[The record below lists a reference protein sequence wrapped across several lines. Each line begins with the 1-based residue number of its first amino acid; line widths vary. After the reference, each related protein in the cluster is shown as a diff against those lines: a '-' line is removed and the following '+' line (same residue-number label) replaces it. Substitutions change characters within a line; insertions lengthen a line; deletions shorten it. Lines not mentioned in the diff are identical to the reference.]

1 MRMKYFRSIC
11 LLFFLFGSLHSSGQN
26 RWLFYTSVEE
36 SFVIGDRNASF
47 NPFVISNAVNNSGIR
62 LGAILEINDKLCF
75 ESSLGVIGSA
85 KLNAFTTKL
94 VPVEVLGHYE
104 ITTFGEIDYLP
115 LQLNGNIGFGVAL
128 ARAQSNSFNTAG
140 TSGLAE
146 NFTLGASLDI
156 IEIDNHLL
164 GIGYRHTIF
173 TDDYLD
179 ASVSEGGRDQLSRF
193 FAYAKIDLK
202 AKSDK
207 LEAQIAEKN
216 YEINQLKS
224 QLIKQTKSDLV
235 DEKPE
240 EKTGLNI
247 ESKNEDG
254 NELTESSN
262 TEDNKIISEPVNDY
276 SEQTEVGSVIS
287 TVSIHPELS
296 DLNPSRFEPSI
307 ITDNEEQ
314 PVASEDNTQSLKEN
328 TILSPPQITKDDE
341 EGVENKYLDNT
352 EFTKPFTGRRKKSD
366 NVTRKYA
373 IVVGTFD
380 NLEEAEK
387 YIRKVPG
394 GKAFTTEVGPLGK
407 FRVIYGL
414 YPSVNEEVLYRL
426 EELRFYGFKPWITKI

>member
-1 MRMKYFRSIC
+1 MKYSRSIC
-11 LLFFLFGSLHSSGQN
+11 FLIFLFGSFQSSGQN
-26 RWLFYTSVEE
+26 NWLFYTSVEE
-36 SFVIGDRNASF
+36 SFVIGDQNASF

-75 ESSLGVIGSA
+75 ESTLGVIGSA
-85 KLNAFTTKL
+85 RLNAFTTKL

-104 ITTFGEIDYLP
+104 ITTFGEIDNLP

-128 ARAQSNSFNTAG
+128 ARAQSDNFNTAG

-156 IEIDNHLL
+156 MEIDNHLL

-179 ASVSEGGRDQLSRF
+179 ASVIEGGRDQLSRF
-193 FAYAKIDLK
+193 FAYAKLDF
-202 AKSDK
+202 KSKSAK

-224 QLIKQTKSDLV
+224 QLVKQTKSDV
-235 DEKPE
+235 GEENSE
-240 EKTGLNI
+240 EKAELNVASKTEEGNGLP
-247 ESKNEDG
+247 
-254 NELTESSN
+254 ESSN
-262 TEDNKIISEPVNDY
+262 TEDNKIISEPVNAR
-276 SEQTEVGSVIS
+276 SEQNEIDPDS
-287 TVSIHPELS
+287 TMINYPELS
-296 DLNPSRFEPSI
+296 DLNPSRFEATDI
-307 ITDNEEQ
+307 IDNAEQ
-314 PVASEDNTQSLKEN
+314 PDATKNNAQNSEEN
-328 TILSPPQITKDDE
+328 SIMSSPRVTEEEE
-341 EGVENKYLDNT
+341 EGVENKYLDKT
-352 EFTKPFTGRRKKSD
+352 EFTKPFSARRKKSD
-366 NVTRKYA
+366 NITRKYA

-380 NLEEAEK
+380 NIEDAEK
-387 YIRKVPG
+387 YIKKVPG

-426 EELRFYGFKPWITKI
+426 EELRFYGFKPWVTKI

>member
-1 MRMKYFRSIC
+1 MKYSRSIC
-11 LLFFLFGSLHSSGQN
+11 FLIFLFGSFQSSGQN
-26 RWLFYTSVEE
+26 NWLFYTSVEE
-36 SFVIGDRNASF
+36 SFVIGDQNASF

-75 ESSLGVIGSA
+75 ESTLGVIGSA
-85 KLNAFTTKL
+85 RLNAFTTKL

-104 ITTFGEIDYLP
+104 ITTFGEIDNLP

-128 ARAQSNSFNTAG
+128 ARAQSDNFNTAG

-179 ASVSEGGRDQLSRF
+179 ASVIEGGRDQLSRF
-193 FAYAKIDLK
+193 FAYAKLDF
-202 AKSDK
+202 KSKSAK

-224 QLIKQTKSDLV
+224 QLVKQTKSDV
-235 DEKPE
+235 GEENSE
-240 EKTGLNI
+240 EKAELNVASKTEEGNGLP
-247 ESKNEDG
+247 
-254 NELTESSN
+254 ESSN
-262 TEDNKIISEPVNDY
+262 TEDNKIISEPVNAR
-276 SEQTEVGSVIS
+276 SEQNEIDPVS
-287 TVSIHPELS
+287 TMIIHPELS
-296 DLNPSRFEPSI
+296 DLNPSRFEATDI
-307 ITDNEEQ
+307 IDNAEQ
-314 PVASEDNTQSLKEN
+314 PDATKNNARNSEEN
-328 TILSPPQITKDDE
+328 SIMSSPRVTEEEE
-341 EGVENKYLDNT
+341 EGVENKYLDKT
-352 EFTKPFTGRRKKSD
+352 EFTKPFSARRKKSD

-380 NLEEAEK
+380 NIEEAEK
-387 YIRKVPG
+387 YIKKVPG

-426 EELRFYGFKPWITKI
+426 EELRFYGFKPWVTKI

>member
-1 MRMKYFRSIC
+1 MKYSRSIC
-11 LLFFLFGSLHSSGQN
+11 FLIFLFGSFQSSGQN
-26 RWLFYTSVEE
+26 NWLFYTSVEE
-36 SFVIGDRNASF
+36 SFVIGDQNASF

-75 ESSLGVIGSA
+75 ESTLGVIGSA
-85 KLNAFTTKL
+85 RLNAFTTKL

-104 ITTFGEIDYLP
+104 ITTFGEIDNLP

-128 ARAQSNSFNTAG
+128 ARAQSDNFNTAG

-179 ASVSEGGRDQLSRF
+179 ASVIEGGRDQLSRF
-193 FAYAKIDLK
+193 FAYAKLDF
-202 AKSDK
+202 KSKSAK

-224 QLIKQTKSDLV
+224 QLVKQTKSDV
-235 DEKPE
+235 GEENSE
-240 EKTGLNI
+240 EKAELNVASKTEEGNGLP
-247 ESKNEDG
+247 
-254 NELTESSN
+254 ESSN
-262 TEDNKIISEPVNDY
+262 TEDNKIISEPVNAR
-276 SEQTEVGSVIS
+276 SEQNEIDPES
-287 TVSIHPELS
+287 TMINYPELS
-296 DLNPSRFEPSI
+296 DLNPSRFEATDIIDNAKQPDATKNNAQNSEENSI
-307 ITDNEEQ
+307 MSSPRVTEE
-314 PVASEDNTQSLKEN
+314 E
-328 TILSPPQITKDDE
+328 E
-341 EGVENKYLDNT
+341 EGVENKYLDKT
-352 EFTKPFTGRRKKSD
+352 DFTKPFSARRKKSD

-380 NLEEAEK
+380 NIEDAEK
-387 YIRKVPG
+387 YIKKVPG

-426 EELRFYGFKPWITKI
+426 EELRFYGFKPWVTKI

>member
-1 MRMKYFRSIC
+1 MKYSRSIC
-11 LLFFLFGSLHSSGQN
+11 FLIFLFGSFQSSGQN
-26 RWLFYTSVEE
+26 NWLLYTSVEE
-36 SFVIGDRNASF
+36 SFVIGDQNASF

-75 ESSLGVIGSA
+75 ESTLGVIGSA
-85 KLNAFTTKL
+85 RLNAFTTKL

-104 ITTFGEIDYLP
+104 ITTFGEIDNLP

-128 ARAQSNSFNTAG
+128 ARAQSDNFNTAG

-179 ASVSEGGRDQLSRF
+179 ASVIEGGRDQLSRF
-193 FAYAKIDLK
+193 FAYAKLDF
-202 AKSDK
+202 KSKSAK

-224 QLIKQTKSDLV
+224 QLVKQTKSDV
-235 DEKPE
+235 GEENSE
-240 EKTGLNI
+240 EKAELNVVSKTEGGNGLP
-247 ESKNEDG
+247 
-254 NELTESSN
+254 ESSN
-262 TEDNKIISEPVNDY
+262 TEDNKIISEPVNAR
-276 SEQTEVGSVIS
+276 SEQNEIDPES
-287 TVSIHPELS
+287 TMINYPELS
-296 DLNPSRFEPSI
+296 DLNPSRFEATDIIDNAKQPDATKNNAQNSEENSI
-307 ITDNEEQ
+307 MSSPRVTEE
-314 PVASEDNTQSLKEN
+314 E
-328 TILSPPQITKDDE
+328 E
-341 EGVENKYLDNT
+341 EGVENKYLDKT
-352 EFTKPFTGRRKKSD
+352 DFTKPFSARRKKSD

-380 NLEEAEK
+380 NIEDAEK
-387 YIRKVPG
+387 YIKKVPG

-426 EELRFYGFKPWITKI
+426 EELRFYGFKPWVTKI

>member
-1 MRMKYFRSIC
+1 MKYFRSIC
-11 LLFFLFGSLHSSGQN
+11 FLFFLFGSYQSSGQN
-26 RWLFYTSVEE
+26 NWLFYTSVEE
-36 SFVIGDRNASF
+36 SFVIGDQNASF

-75 ESSLGVIGSA
+75 ESTLGVIGSA
-85 KLNAFTTKL
+85 KLNGFTTKL

-104 ITTFGEIDYLP
+104 ITTFGEIDNLP

-128 ARAQSNSFNTAG
+128 ARAQSDNFNTAG

-179 ASVSEGGRDQLSRF
+179 ASIIEGGRDQLSRF
-193 FAYAKIDLK
+193 FAYAKIDFK
-202 AKSDK
+202 SKSDK
-207 LEAQIAEKN
+207 LKAQIAEKN

-224 QLIKQTKSDLV
+224 QLIKQIKSGV
-235 DEKPE
+235 GEEISE
-240 EKTGLNI
+240 EKADLNVASKTKEGNGLL
-247 ESKNEDG
+247 ESFNV
-254 NELTESSN
+254 
-262 TEDNKIISEPVNDY
+262 EDNKIISESVNAR
-276 SEQTEVGSVIS
+276 SEQNEIESVSPMI
-287 TVSIHPELS
+287 IHPELS
-296 DLNPSRFEPSI
+296 DLNPSRFDATD
-307 ITDNEEQ
+307 ITDNEKQ
-314 PVASEDNTQSLKEN
+314 SGATKNNAQNSEEHSIMSAPSVTEEE
-328 TILSPPQITKDDE
+328 E
-341 EGVENKYLDNT
+341 EGLQNKYLDNT
-352 EFTKPFTGRRKKSD
+352 EFTKPFSARRQKPD
-366 NVTRKYA
+366 NITRKYA

-380 NLEEAEK
+380 NIEEAEK
-387 YIRKVPG
+387 YIKKVPG

-426 EELRFYGFKPWITKI
+426 EELRFYGFKPWVTKI

>member
-1 MRMKYFRSIC
+1 MKDFRSIC
-11 LLFFLFGSLHSSGQN
+11 FLIFLLSSCNSFGQN
-26 RWLFYTSVEE
+26 KWLFYTSVEE
-36 SFVIGDRNASF
+36 SFVIGDQNATF

-104 ITTFGEIDYLP
+104 ITTFGEIENLP

-128 ARAQSNSFNTAG
+128 ARAQSNSFNPSG

-202 AKSDK
+202 AKRDK

-216 YEINQLKS
+216 YEINQLKG
-224 QLIKQTKSDLV
+224 QLVKQTKSDLGE
-235 DEKPE
+235 EKPE
-240 EKTGLNI
+240 EIAGLNI
-247 ESKNEDG
+247 ESKTEDG

-262 TEDNKIISEPVNDY
+262 TEDNKIISKPVNDL
-276 SEQTEVGSVIS
+276 SKQTKVGSVTS
-287 TVSIHPELS
+287 TVSTHPELS
-296 DLNPSRFEPSI
+296 DLNPSRFETTDI
-307 ITDNEEQ
+307 IDNEKQ
-314 PVASEDNTQSLKEN
+314 PYAIEDIAQSTDEN
-328 TILSPPQITKDDE
+328 TILSSPPTTE
-341 EGVENKYLDNT
+341 EKKEVVEVKYLDNAD
-352 EFTKPFTGRRKKSD
+352 FTKPFSGTRKKSD

-387 YIRKVPG
+387 YIKKVPG
-394 GKAFTTEVGPLGK
+394 GNAFTTEVGPLGK

-414 YPSVNEEVLYRL
+414 FPSVNEEVLYRL

>member
-1 MRMKYFRSIC
+1 MKYSRSIC
-11 LLFFLFGSLHSSGQN
+11 FLIFLFGSFQSSGQN
-26 RWLFYTSVEE
+26 NWLFYTSVEE
-36 SFVIGDRNASF
+36 SFVIGDQNASF

-75 ESSLGVIGSA
+75 ESTLGVIGSA
-85 KLNAFTTKL
+85 RLNAFTTKL

-104 ITTFGEIDYLP
+104 ITTFGEIDNLP

-128 ARAQSNSFNTAG
+128 ARAQSDNFNTAG

-156 IEIDNHLL
+156 MEIDNHLL

-179 ASVSEGGRDQLSRF
+179 ASVIEGGRDQLSRF
-193 FAYAKIDLK
+193 FAYAKLDF
-202 AKSDK
+202 KSKSAK

-224 QLIKQTKSDLV
+224 QLVKQTKSDV
-235 DEKPE
+235 GEENSE
-240 EKTGLNI
+240 EKAELNVVSKTEGGNGLP
-247 ESKNEDG
+247 
-254 NELTESSN
+254 ESSN
-262 TEDNKIISEPVNDY
+262 TEDNKIISEPVNAR
-276 SEQTEVGSVIS
+276 SEQNEIDPDS
-287 TVSIHPELS
+287 TMINYPELS
-296 DLNPSRFEPSI
+296 DLNPSRFEATDI
-307 ITDNEEQ
+307 IDNAEQ
-314 PVASEDNTQSLKEN
+314 PDATKNNAQNSEEN
-328 TILSPPQITKDDE
+328 SIMSSPRVTEEEE
-341 EGVENKYLDNT
+341 EGVENKYLDKT
-352 EFTKPFTGRRKKSD
+352 DFTKPFSARRKKSD
-366 NVTRKYA
+366 NITRKYA

-380 NLEEAEK
+380 NIEDAEK
-387 YIRKVPG
+387 YIKKVPG

-426 EELRFYGFKPWITKI
+426 EELRFYGFKPWVTKI

>member
-1 MRMKYFRSIC
+1 MKYSRSIC
-11 LLFFLFGSLHSSGQN
+11 FLIFLFGSFQSSGQN
-26 RWLFYTSVEE
+26 NWLFYTSVEE
-36 SFVIGDRNASF
+36 SFVIGDQNASF

-75 ESSLGVIGSA
+75 ESTLGVIGSA
-85 KLNAFTTKL
+85 RLNAFTTKL

-104 ITTFGEIDYLP
+104 ITTFGEIDNLP

-128 ARAQSNSFNTAG
+128 ARAQSDNFNTAG

-179 ASVSEGGRDQLSRF
+179 ASVIEGGRDQLSRF
-193 FAYAKIDLK
+193 FAYAKLDF
-202 AKSDK
+202 KSKSAK

-224 QLIKQTKSDLV
+224 QLVKQTKSDV
-235 DEKPE
+235 GEENSE
-240 EKTGLNI
+240 EKAELNVVSKTEGGNGLP
-247 ESKNEDG
+247 
-254 NELTESSN
+254 ESSN
-262 TEDNKIISEPVNDY
+262 TEDNKIISEPVNAR
-276 SEQTEVGSVIS
+276 SEQNEIDPES
-287 TVSIHPELS
+287 TMINYPELS
-296 DLNPSRFEPSI
+296 DLNPSRFEATDIIDNAKQPDATKNNAQNSEENSI
-307 ITDNEEQ
+307 MSSPRVTEE
-314 PVASEDNTQSLKEN
+314 E
-328 TILSPPQITKDDE
+328 E
-341 EGVENKYLDNT
+341 EGVENKYLDKT
-352 EFTKPFTGRRKKSD
+352 DFTKPFSARRKKSD

-380 NLEEAEK
+380 NIEDAEK
-387 YIRKVPG
+387 YIKKVPG

-426 EELRFYGFKPWITKI
+426 EELRFYGFKPWVTKI

>member
-1 MRMKYFRSIC
+1 MKYFRSIC
-11 LLFFLFGSLHSSGQN
+11 FLFFLFGSYQSSGQN
-26 RWLFYTSVEE
+26 NWLFYTSVEE
-36 SFVIGDRNASF
+36 SFVIGDQNASF

-75 ESSLGVIGSA
+75 ESTLGVVGSA
-85 KLNAFTTKL
+85 KLNGFTTKL

-104 ITTFGEIDYLP
+104 ITTFGEIDNLP

-128 ARAQSNSFNTAG
+128 ARAQSDNFNTAG

-179 ASVSEGGRDQLSRF
+179 ASIIEGGRDQLSRF
-193 FAYAKIDLK
+193 FAYAKIDFK
-202 AKSDK
+202 SKSDK
-207 LEAQIAEKN
+207 LKAQIAEKN

-224 QLIKQTKSDLV
+224 QLIKQIKSGV
-235 DEKPE
+235 GEEISE
-240 EKTGLNI
+240 EKADLNVASKTKEGNGLL
-247 ESKNEDG
+247 ESFNV
-254 NELTESSN
+254 
-262 TEDNKIISEPVNDY
+262 EDNKIISESVNAR
-276 SEQTEVGSVIS
+276 SEQNEIESVSSMI
-287 TVSIHPELS
+287 IHPELS
-296 DLNPSRFEPSI
+296 DLNPSRFDATD
-307 ITDNEEQ
+307 ITDNEKQ
-314 PVASEDNTQSLKEN
+314 SGATKNNAQNSEEHSIMSAPSVTEEE
-328 TILSPPQITKDDE
+328 E
-341 EGVENKYLDNT
+341 EGLQNKYLDNT
-352 EFTKPFTGRRKKSD
+352 EFTKPFSARRQKPD
-366 NVTRKYA
+366 NITRKYA

-380 NLEEAEK
+380 NIEEAEK
-387 YIRKVPG
+387 YIKKVPG

-426 EELRFYGFKPWITKI
+426 EELRFYGFKPWVTKI

>member
-1 MRMKYFRSIC
+1 MKYLRSIC
-11 LLFFLFGSLHSSGQN
+11 FLFFLFASYQSSSQN
-26 RWLFYTSVEE
+26 NWLFYTSVEE
-36 SFVIGDRNASF
+36 SFVIGDQNASF

-75 ESSLGVIGSA
+75 ESTLGVIGSA
-85 KLNAFTTKL
+85 KLNTFTTKL

-128 ARAQSNSFNTAG
+128 ARAQSNNFNTAG

-146 NFTLGASLDI
+146 NFTFGASLDI

-179 ASVSEGGRDQLSRF
+179 ASISEGGRDQLSRF
-193 FAYAKIDLK
+193 FAYAKIDFK
-202 AKSDK
+202 SKSDK
-207 LEAQIAEKN
+207 LKAEIAEKN
-216 YEINQLKS
+216 HEINQLKS
-224 QLIKQTKSDLV
+224 QLVEKTKSDL
-235 DEKPE
+235 EKEKTE
-240 EKTGLNI
+240 EKADLNI
-247 ESKNEDG
+247 ESKTDESNG
-254 NELTESSN
+254 LSESSK
-262 TEDNKIISEPVNDY
+262 TEDNKIISEPVNDR
-276 SEQTEVGSVIS
+276 SEQNEIGSVAS
-287 TVSIHPELS
+287 TVTIHPELS
-296 DLNPSRFEPSI
+296 DLNPSRFEPTD
-307 ITDNEEQ
+307 ITDNEEKTDATKYNAQ
-314 PVASEDNTQSLKEN
+314 NSEEN
-328 TILSPPQITKDDE
+328 NILSSPSLTEKEKED
-341 EGVENKYLDNT
+341 VENKSIDNT
-352 EFTKPFTGRRKKSD
+352 EFTKPFSAKRKKSD
-366 NVTRKYA
+366 NIARKYA

-380 NLEEAEK
+380 NIEDAEK

>member
-1 MRMKYFRSIC
+1 MKYFRSIC
-11 LLFFLFGSLHSSGQN
+11 FLFFLFGSYQSSGQN
-26 RWLFYTSVEE
+26 NWLFYTSVEE
-36 SFVIGDRNASF
+36 SFVIGDQNASF

-75 ESSLGVIGSA
+75 ESTLGVVGSA
-85 KLNAFTTKL
+85 KLNGFTTKL

-104 ITTFGEIDYLP
+104 ITTFGEIDNLP

-128 ARAQSNSFNTAG
+128 ARAQSDNFNTAG

-179 ASVSEGGRDQLSRF
+179 ASIIEGGRDQLSRF
-193 FAYAKIDLK
+193 FAYAKIDFK
-202 AKSDK
+202 SKSDK
-207 LEAQIAEKN
+207 LKAQIAEKN

-224 QLIKQTKSDLV
+224 QLIKQIKSGV
-235 DEKPE
+235 GEEISE
-240 EKTGLNI
+240 EKADLNVASKTKEGNGLL
-247 ESKNEDG
+247 ESFNV
-254 NELTESSN
+254 
-262 TEDNKIISEPVNDY
+262 EDNKIISESVNAR
-276 SEQTEVGSVIS
+276 SEQNEIESVSPMI
-287 TVSIHPELS
+287 IHPELS
-296 DLNPSRFEPSI
+296 DLNPSRFDATD
-307 ITDNEEQ
+307 ITDNEKQ
-314 PVASEDNTQSLKEN
+314 SGATKNNAQNSEEHSIMSAPSVTEEE
-328 TILSPPQITKDDE
+328 E
-341 EGVENKYLDNT
+341 EGLQNKYLDNT
-352 EFTKPFTGRRKKSD
+352 EFTKPFSARRQKPD
-366 NVTRKYA
+366 NITRKYA

-380 NLEEAEK
+380 NIEEAEK
-387 YIRKVPG
+387 YIKKVPG

-426 EELRFYGFKPWITKI
+426 EELRFHGFKPWVTKI

>member
-1 MRMKYFRSIC
+1 MKYSRSIC
-11 LLFFLFGSLHSSGQN
+11 FLIFLFGSFQSSGQN
-26 RWLFYTSVEE
+26 NWLFYTSVEE
-36 SFVIGDRNASF
+36 SFVIGDQNASF

-75 ESSLGVIGSA
+75 ESTLGVIGSA
-85 KLNAFTTKL
+85 RLNAFTTKL

-104 ITTFGEIDYLP
+104 ITTFGEIDNLP

-128 ARAQSNSFNTAG
+128 ARAQSDNFNTAG

-179 ASVSEGGRDQLSRF
+179 ASVIEGGRDQLSRF
-193 FAYAKIDLK
+193 FAYAKLDF
-202 AKSDK
+202 KSKSAK

-224 QLIKQTKSDLV
+224 QLVKQTKSDV
-235 DEKPE
+235 GEENSE
-240 EKTGLNI
+240 EKAELNVASKTEEGNGLP
-247 ESKNEDG
+247 
-254 NELTESSN
+254 ESSN
-262 TEDNKIISEPVNDY
+262 TEDNKIISEPVNAR
-276 SEQTEVGSVIS
+276 SEQNEIDPVS
-287 TVSIHPELS
+287 TMIIHPELS
-296 DLNPSRFEPSI
+296 DLNPSRFEATDI
-307 ITDNEEQ
+307 IDNAEQ
-314 PVASEDNTQSLKEN
+314 PDATKNNDRNSEEN
-328 TILSPPQITKDDE
+328 SIMSSPRVTEEEE
-341 EGVENKYLDNT
+341 EGVENKYLDKT
-352 EFTKPFTGRRKKSD
+352 EFTKPFSARRKKSD

-380 NLEEAEK
+380 NIEEAEK
-387 YIRKVPG
+387 YIKKVPG

-426 EELRFYGFKPWITKI
+426 EELRFYGFKPWVTKI

>member
-1 MRMKYFRSIC
+1 MKYFRSIC
-11 LLFFLFGSLHSSGQN
+11 FLIFLFGSFQSSGQN
-26 RWLFYTSVEE
+26 NWLFYTSVEE
-36 SFVIGDRNASF
+36 SFVIGDQNASF

-75 ESSLGVIGSA
+75 ESTLGVIGSA
-85 KLNAFTTKL
+85 KLNAFSTKL

-128 ARAQSNSFNTAG
+128 ARAQSTNFNTAG

-179 ASVSEGGRDQLSRF
+179 ASVIEGGRDQLSRF
-193 FAYAKIDLK
+193 FAYAKLDF
-202 AKSDK
+202 KSKSAK

-224 QLIKQTKSDLV
+224 QLVKQTKSDV
-235 DEKPE
+235 GEENSE
-240 EKTGLNI
+240 EKAELNVVSKTEGGNGLP
-247 ESKNEDG
+247 
-254 NELTESSN
+254 ESSN
-262 TEDNKIISEPVNDY
+262 TEDNKIISEPVNAR
-276 SEQTEVGSVIS
+276 SEQNEIDPES
-287 TVSIHPELS
+287 TMINYPELS
-296 DLNPSRFEPSI
+296 DLNPSRFEATDIIDNAKQPDATKNNAQNSEENSI
-307 ITDNEEQ
+307 MSSPRVTEE
-314 PVASEDNTQSLKEN
+314 E
-328 TILSPPQITKDDE
+328 E
-341 EGVENKYLDNT
+341 EGVENKYLDKT
-352 EFTKPFTGRRKKSD
+352 DFTKPFSARRKKSD

-380 NLEEAEK
+380 NIEDAEK
-387 YIRKVPG
+387 YIKKVPG

-426 EELRFYGFKPWITKI
+426 EELRFYGFKPWVTKI

>member
-1 MRMKYFRSIC
+1 MKYSRSIC
-11 LLFFLFGSLHSSGQN
+11 FLIFLFGSFQSSGQN
-26 RWLFYTSVEE
+26 NWLFYTSVEE
-36 SFVIGDRNASF
+36 SFVIGDQNASF

-75 ESSLGVIGSA
+75 ESTLGVIGSA
-85 KLNAFTTKL
+85 RLNAFTTKL

-104 ITTFGEIDYLP
+104 ITTFGEIDNLP

-128 ARAQSNSFNTAG
+128 ARAQSDNFNTAG

-179 ASVSEGGRDQLSRF
+179 ASVIEGGRDQLSRF
-193 FAYAKIDLK
+193 FAYAKLDF
-202 AKSDK
+202 KSKSAK

-224 QLIKQTKSDLV
+224 QLVKQTKSDV
-235 DEKPE
+235 GEENSE
-240 EKTGLNI
+240 EKAELNVVSKTEGGNGLP
-247 ESKNEDG
+247 
-254 NELTESSN
+254 ESSN
-262 TEDNKIISEPVNDY
+262 TEDNKIISEPVNAR
-276 SEQTEVGSVIS
+276 SEQNEIDPES
-287 TVSIHPELS
+287 TMINYPELS
-296 DLNPSRFEPSI
+296 DLNPSRFEATDIIDNAKQPDATKNNAQNSEENSI
-307 ITDNEEQ
+307 MSSPRVTEE
-314 PVASEDNTQSLKEN
+314 E
-328 TILSPPQITKDDE
+328 E
-341 EGVENKYLDNT
+341 EGVENKYLDKT
-352 EFTKPFTGRRKKSD
+352 EFTKPFSARRKKSD
-366 NVTRKYA
+366 NITRKYA

-380 NLEEAEK
+380 NIEDAEK
-387 YIRKVPG
+387 YIKKVPG

-426 EELRFYGFKPWITKI
+426 EELRFYGFKPWVTKI

>member
-1 MRMKYFRSIC
+1 MKYFRSIC
-11 LLFFLFGSLHSSGQN
+11 FLFFLFGSYQSSGQN
-26 RWLFYTSVEE
+26 NWLFYTSVEE
-36 SFVIGDRNASF
+36 SFVIGDQNASF

-75 ESSLGVIGSA
+75 ESTLGVIGSA
-85 KLNAFTTKL
+85 KLNGFTTKL

-104 ITTFGEIDYLP
+104 ITTFGEIDNLP

-128 ARAQSNSFNTAG
+128 ARAQSDNFNTAG

-179 ASVSEGGRDQLSRF
+179 ASIIEGGRDQLSRF
-193 FAYAKIDLK
+193 FAYAKIDFK
-202 AKSDK
+202 SKSDK
-207 LEAQIAEKN
+207 LKAQIAEKN

-224 QLIKQTKSDLV
+224 QLIKQIKSGV
-235 DEKPE
+235 GEEISE
-240 EKTGLNI
+240 EKADLNVASKTEEGNGLL
-247 ESKNEDG
+247 ESFNV
-254 NELTESSN
+254 
-262 TEDNKIISEPVNDY
+262 EDNKIISESVNAR
-276 SEQTEVGSVIS
+276 SEQNEIESVSPMI
-287 TVSIHPELS
+287 IHPELS
-296 DLNPSRFEPSI
+296 DLNPSRFDATD
-307 ITDNEEQ
+307 ITDNEKQ
-314 PVASEDNTQSLKEN
+314 SGATKNNAQNSEEHSIMSAPSVTEEE
-328 TILSPPQITKDDE
+328 E
-341 EGVENKYLDNT
+341 EGLQNKYLDNT
-352 EFTKPFTGRRKKSD
+352 EFTKPFSAIRQKPD
-366 NVTRKYA
+366 NITRKYA

-380 NLEEAEK
+380 NIEEAEK
-387 YIRKVPG
+387 YIKKVPG

-426 EELRFYGFKPWITKI
+426 EELRFYGFKPWVTKI

>member
-1 MRMKYFRSIC
+1 MKYFRSIC
-11 LLFFLFGSLHSSGQN
+11 FLFFLFGSYQSSGQN
-26 RWLFYTSVEE
+26 NWLFYTSVEE
-36 SFVIGDRNASF
+36 SFVIGDQNASF

-75 ESSLGVIGSA
+75 ESTLGVIGSA
-85 KLNAFTTKL
+85 KLNGFTTKL

-104 ITTFGEIDYLP
+104 ITTFGEIDNLP

-128 ARAQSNSFNTAG
+128 ARAQSDNFNTAG

-179 ASVSEGGRDQLSRF
+179 ASIIEGGRDQLSRF
-193 FAYAKIDLK
+193 FAYAKIDFK
-202 AKSDK
+202 SKSDK
-207 LEAQIAEKN
+207 LKAQIAEKN

-224 QLIKQTKSDLV
+224 QLIKQIKSGV
-235 DEKPE
+235 GEEISE
-240 EKTGLNI
+240 EKADLNVASKTKEGNGLL
-247 ESKNEDG
+247 ESFNV
-254 NELTESSN
+254 
-262 TEDNKIISEPVNDY
+262 EDNKIISESVNAR
-276 SEQTEVGSVIS
+276 SEQNEIESVSPMI
-287 TVSIHPELS
+287 IHPELS
-296 DLNPSRFEPSI
+296 DLNPSRFDATD
-307 ITDNEEQ
+307 ITDNEKQ
-314 PVASEDNTQSLKEN
+314 SGATKNNAQNSEEHSIMSAPSVTEEE
-328 TILSPPQITKDDE
+328 E
-341 EGVENKYLDNT
+341 EGLQNKYLDNT
-352 EFTKPFTGRRKKSD
+352 EFTKPFSARRQKPD
-366 NVTRKYA
+366 NITRKYA

-380 NLEEAEK
+380 NIEEAEK
-387 YIRKVPG
+387 YIKKVPG

-426 EELRFYGFKPWITKI
+426 EELRFHGFKPWVTKI